1 MVRGKGRASSALLT
15 NVSIVAL
22 TVAAGSLPTEAQ
34 DAQPNSPPPR
44 AGTLTLDVVEVGGTK
59 FPPRKRRQPS
69 APARA
74 APVPPTNAEA
84 AAGAGTTAAPSDT
97 LDERT
102 RPLEERRRSP
112 TSKLVY
118 GREDLER
125 FNERTA
131 GDALRKL
138 PGVVF
143 AGSPAENA
151 DIRLRGLEKGYTEIL
166 IDGHRTVG
174 GGAER
179 QMDLDLLPADMI
191 ERIEVTHNPTA
202 ELGGSGIAGTIN
214 IVLREIGDKRG
225 GGIRVSGIDSSY
237 GGRPQGSA
245 QWTDRVGNF
254 SYLLSG
260 SIGQRVLGVDKHT
273 DAQTF
278 NSTGNRTAWSWQD
291 EQTRNN
297 VQDIYL
303 APRFQWK
310 PTAADTFFLNPYLF
324 KTEQL
329 SKVQTDKAKFNTP
342 ASGTNAMSDGS
353 SVENTDKNRD
363 IWRIQSG
370 WRRALPLGDME
381 IKSTLQQSTE
391 TKEKSTEEFNAAH
404 VRTKTSAEN
413 GTKQDREQALAAKWW
428 AKLDTHAVSIGSDV
442 AERGRDDIKIKTE
455 NGATKAAGLGD
466 TFNIGERKYGLW
478 VQDVWKVAPDHV
490 VTAGTRLEKIFTEST
505 DGAGQARRGVI
516 SANNPSLHYVWHIDP
531 LHNFRASIAQS
542 VKPPSFDQLSSVVI
556 SASGANSSTNPDK
569 TGNPDLKP
577 ERALGIEAGI
587 ERFLP
592 GRAGVVGL
600 NYFRRNVKDKIETMV
615 VLDPNGR
622 WIERPY
628 NVADARIW
636 GIELDFK
643 TRMDL
648 LGVPS
653 LTLFGNGTRLYST
666 FLDADAKNK
675 KDPAWVY
682 NIGFAYDIKPWN
694 VRFGADYNVIDKKIK
709 QNDAAKLDVEGI
721 QRRLDWFVTY
731 QPNPMAALKLNV
743 AERRVKRHD
752 IRAVDAKSN
761 VTYTGEQ
768 EIVDRSVMLAL
779 EVKW

>member
-1 MVRGKGRASSALLT
+1 MGWGKGSASALLT
-15 NVSIVAL
+15 SVSIIAL
-22 TVAAGSLPTEAQ
+22 TVATAGPPAEAQEAKSESPPANANTVRLGTVVVEGTRNRPKKRKQAQPSPPANASLPTNT
-34 DAQPNSPPPR
+34 D
-44 AGTLTLDVVEVGGTK
+44 
-59 FPPRKRRQPS
+59 
-69 APARA
+69 
-74 APVPPTNAEA
+74 
-84 AAGAGTTAAPSDT
+84 AAPSDGGAAT
-97 LDERT
+97 GSNDPLEERW

-112 TSKLVY
+112 TAKLVY

-191 ERIEVTHNPTA
+191 ERIEIIHNPTA
-202 ELGGSGIAGTIN
+202 ELGGNGIAGTVN
-214 IVLREIGDKRG
+214 VVLREIGEKRG

-237 GGRPQGSA
+237 GAKPQGSA

-273 DAQTF
+273 DAQTY
-278 NSTGNRTAWSWQD
+278 NPAGARTAWTWQD

-297 VQDIYL
+297 IQDIYL

-310 PTAADTFFLNPYLF
+310 PTAQDTFFLNPYLF
-324 KTEQL
+324 KTEQS
-329 SKVQTDKAKFNTP
+329 SKIQTEKGKFSTP
-342 ASGTNAMSDGS
+342 ATGTKPVFDGN
-353 SVENTDKNRD
+353 SVENTDKDRE
-363 IWRIQSG
+363 IYRVQSG
-370 WRRALPLGDME
+370 WRRALPLGDLE
-381 IKSTLQQSTE
+381 IKSTVQQSTE
-391 TKEKSTEEFNAAH
+391 TKDKSAEEFNAAR
-404 VRTKTSAEN
+404 VRTKISAET
-413 GTKQDREQALAAKWW
+413 GTKQDREKALAGKWT
-428 AKLDTHAVSIGSDV
+428 AALGTHLVSFGSEV
-442 AERGRDDIKIKTE
+442 AERGRNDIKIKTE
-455 NGATKAAGLGD
+455 NGATKTAGLGD
-466 TFNIGERKYGLW
+466 TFDIGERKYGLW
-478 VQDVWKVAPDHV
+478 AQDVWKLAPDHV
-490 VTAGTRLEKIFTEST
+490 VTSGIRLEKIFTQST
-505 DGAGQARRGVI
+505 DGAGKDRSGEILV
-516 SANNPSLHYVWHIDP
+516 NNPSLHYVWHIDR
-531 LHNFRASIAQS
+531 LHNFRASIARS

-556 SASGANSSTNPDK
+556 SASGTNSSANPDK

-577 ERALGIEAGI
+577 EVALGVEAGI

-592 GRAGVVGL
+592 AHAGVIGL
-600 NYFRRNVKDKIETMV
+600 NYFNRRVKDKIETTV
-615 VLDPNGR
+615 TLDADGR
-622 WIERPY
+622 WVERPY
-628 NVADARIW
+628 NVAEARIW

-643 TRMDL
+643 MRMDL
-648 LGVPS
+648 LGIPS

-682 NIGFAYDIKPWN
+682 NIGFAYDVTPWN
-694 VRFGADYNVIDKKIK
+694 LQFGADYNVIDKKIK
-709 QNDAAKLDVEGI
+709 QNDATKLDVEGI
-721 QRRLDWFVTY
+721 QRRLDWFMTY
-731 QPNPMAALKLNV
+731 RPNKMAALKLNV

-752 IRAVDAKSN
+752 IRAVDTKN
-761 VTYTGEQ
+761 NTTYTAEQ
-768 EIVDRSVMLAL
+768 EIVDRSVMVAL